1 MGVFS
6 RGEVGFDQLPSEGYR
21 VGGLKMEAAR
31 NSVEDGS
38 RNISPGVC
46 TIFDIV

>member
-1 MGVFS
+1 M
-6 RGEVGFDQLPSEGYR
+6 GFDQLSSEEDR

-31 NSVEDGS
+31 DGVEDGS

-46 TIFDIV
+46 RIFYIV